1 VWWQEAKYTRRTLA
15 NMPHLRD
22 LRPSF
27 KKNALSENK
36 DVSYWV
42 DRYLGVG
49 EFVLDNAV
57 AIAGSSAWFERK
69 R

>member
-1 VWWQEAKYTRRTLA
+1 MDGGHTGEIA
-15 NMPHLRD
+15 NTP
-22 LRPSF
+22 RPSL
-27 KKNALSENK
+27 KKDALTENK
-36 DVSYWV
+36 DVNYWM

-57 AIAGSSAWFERK
+57 AIAGSSGWFERK